1 VERHLIGN
9 RDQADDH
16 RAHLAQNRSE
26 NQAFEGGCFNHL
38 SRLLGSPDPRL
49 FGALATARWI
59 AWLLAALAVFIV
71 LSSTVSLCFPS
82 LRPEP
87 SWVGVLLLATAAVI
101 MPGLG
106 RAKRHLAAELD
117 SASLRADAA
126 QSSACAYLS
135 WIALAGLL
143 FNAWL
148 GWAWADSVAAL
159 GLLPFVVF
167 EAREAFKGNVCGCC

>member
-1 VERHLIGN
+1 
-9 RDQADDH
+9 
-16 RAHLAQNRSE
+16 
-26 NQAFEGGCFNHL
+26 
-38 SRLLGSPDPRL
+38 
-49 FGALATARWI
+49 
-59 AWLLAALAVFIV
+59 
-71 LSSTVSLCFPS
+71 
-82 LRPEP
+82 
-87 SWVGVLLLATAAVI
+87 

-167 EAREAFKGNVCGCC
+167 EARELHSM